1 MKIAKSIGRD
11 IANTYS
17 KLEKLTLLA
26 KRQTI
31 FDDKPQEIEEL
42 TRIIKED
49 MNALVRDSSS
59 CYLSSVLMS
68 KCVYRIVKLDNFNR
82 LLGANRAS

>member
-1 MKIAKSIGRD
+1 MKIARSIGRD
-11 IANTYS
+11 IANTYA

-49 MNALVRDSSS
+49 MNALVRHNHYKHEVRHGLITCFD
-59 CYLSSVLMS
+59 
-68 KCVYRIVKLDNFNR
+68 F
-82 LLGANRAS
+82 